1 VVDPFACGVTSRS
14 RKRGSPAGASESPS
28 RAEQREAVL
37 ATIVVRSANWVY
49 DTVVIDLLR
58 FVLGLVTDSWMA
70 GCLVAKAKVAGSNPV
85 FRSKVYRGPAGQP
98 AGLSFFC
105 GARCGSRA

>member
-1 VVDPFACGVTSRS
+1 M
-14 RKRGSPAGASESPS
+14 
-28 RAEQREAVL
+28 L

-85 FRSKVYRGPAGQP
+85 FRSNLKAPVLQRNLREAG
-98 AGLSFFC
+98 AFVFL
-105 GARCGSRA
+105 